1 MQVVKLSDVKKTNS
15 LLRAQLVRLIEVVD
29 TPRFESE
36 FFKVVRSTL
45 DCDHLT
51 AFAGCGNTVPRVIV
65 AAGACPVS
73 FTRSIVSNRVAR
85 YWRLDPMART
95 VPLVREGECVALR
108 MAPDTDIGDAVYRR
122 ECFTQHQIVE
132 RLTLMQRRDNDVYR
146 INFLAGPHAR
156 FAEPTVEQIF
166 ESSDLLMSLVMKNDI
181 ASEMKV
187 PPTFADRLRVVA
199 PTIPPRE
206 AEVCTAI
213 MLGMTSEA
221 IAAKLGIS
229 VNTVLTYRKR
239 AYNRLNIS
247 CQNELMRLVLA

>member
-1 MQVVKLSDVKKTNS
+1 MQVLKLSDVKKTNNP
-15 LLRAQLVRLIEVVD
+15 LRAQLVRLIEVVD
-29 TPRFESE
+29 TPRFETE
-36 FFKVVRSTL
+36 FFRVAHSTL

-51 AFAGCGNTVPRVIV
+51 ALAGCGNAAPRVIV
-65 AAGACPVS
+65 AAGLCKTS
-73 FTRSIVSNRVAR
+73 FTRPIVSKRIAR
-85 YWRLDPMART
+85 YWHLDPANRAER
-95 VPLVREGECVALR
+95 LCREGECLALR
-108 MAPDTDIGDAVYRR
+108 MVPDTDIEDDVYRR
-122 ECFTQHQIVE
+122 ECYSQLEIVE
-132 RLTLMQRRDNDVYR
+132 RLTLMQRRDNDIYR
-146 INFLAGPHAR
+146 ISFLVGPRSR
-156 FAEPTVEQIF
+156 FADPTVEQIF
-166 ESSDLLMSLVMKNDI
+166 ESSDLLMSLVMKNDQ
-181 ASEMKV
+181 ASEAKV

-213 MLGMTSEA
+213 MLGLTSEA